1 MKKFFIWTLTV
12 LMLLSMVACNQPA
25 DPQEQPTEAPTTAPA
40 EGGTETPT
48 TNGDDKP
55 SEPDDSPLAGAPTY
69 DNSEFTVMFR
79 PDNRF
84 INPVLVESIEANA
97 TSMDRVV
104 YERMILIEEALQIK
118 FDIVRA
124 EDYNKEMISSFSNY
138 AKTGVDA
145 LDLANV
151 HGRNVPW
158 NLAISKSL
166 YDWNDLSVDLDATY
180 WSQNA
185 KEEFSTAGG
194 KLYFLTGD
202 ANYLTVGT
210 AFSMFFNKAMVN
222 NVNGLEM
229 PYQLVRDGEWT
240 FEVFENYVTTIY
252 SNLDGTG
259 TGVLG
264 EDSFGYV
271 TPHTRGP
278 VSILYSTGNSL
289 LTKNQNE
296 PNGYKYTVYK
306 EVITKAMNDYVGLVL
321 KSGSSLYFRASN
333 ADVKAQMHT
342 AFIGETVAFIDDE
355 VDFAGTFA
363 KSGMEFGILPW
374 PMYEDAEGYTSLVD
388 AGVDV
393 FCVPINTSEENA
405 ARISYVLE
413 ALSYYGQESVMPLYY
428 ETILTYQYTKDE
440 ESIEML
446 GYIHDSLSFDFAFFY
461 NPGGIATAGSEILN
475 KGGTVSLS
483 GYVDGIVNTIDAAL
497 KAWAEM
503 DE

>member
-84 INPVLVESIEANA
+84 INPVLVKTIEANA
-97 TSMDRVV
+97 TSLDRVV

-124 EDYNKEMISSFSNY
+124 EDYNKDMISSFSNY

-166 YDWNDLSVDLDATY
+166 YDWNDLAVDLDATY

-210 AFSMFFNKAMVN
+210 AFSMFFNKEMVN

-289 LTKNQNE
+289 LTKSQNE

-306 EVITKAMNDYVGLVL
+306 EVISKAMNDYVDLVL
-321 KSGSSLYFRASN
+321 KSGSSLYFRVAN

-342 AFIGETVAFIDDE
+342 AFIGGVWSPANFLLFCTVLAVFCAVAFILS
-355 VDFAGTFA
+355 VTPLTAISKALLSTF
-363 KSGMEFGILPW
+363 GGCLLLPN
-374 PMYEDAEGYTSLVD
+374 
-388 AGVDV
+388 
-393 FCVPINTSEENA
+393 NTSCIA
-405 ARISYVLE
+405 SVLVLIPDRSE
-413 ALSYYGQESVMPLYY
+413 K
-428 ETILTYQYTKDE
+428 ETP
-440 ESIEML
+440 SCCRL
-446 GYIHDSLSFDFAFFY
+446 GVLPGINNIDLLMIICYLLHPFD
-461 NPGGIATAGSEILN
+461 
-475 KGGTVSLS
+475 
-483 GYVDGIVNTIDAAL
+483 
-497 KAWAEM
+497 
-503 DE
+503 